1 MDSPRSPGVLQIL
14 SAAVMLAAIFFL
26 SYAALR
32 QRAPKPS
39 AAPQSQFSAIRAQDI
54 LRQILGSDEPHPLG
68 SAANEAVRI
77 RIVDELA
84 RLSYKP
90 QVQVGFA
97 CSEYGDCATVNNV
110 VARLDGSEP
119 GSAVLL
125 AAHYDSVPSAP
136 GDSDDGAGVAAVLE
150 IARAL
155 QSLPRPRNSIIFL
168 IDDGEEAGLLGA
180 RAFVDS
186 HPWAKDVRAAVNL
199 DARGTSGPAL
209 MFETGSRSEWA
220 ARLFSRNATQPATS
234 SIFQTVYHF
243 LPNSTDFS
251 IFNQAGYRGL
261 NFAFIG
267 DETHYHTPLDNSAN
281 LSQATLQHIGENAL
295 AAVVAAANTQVPQ
308 APGQQSVYFDLV
320 GQHVIFWSA
329 SSGRALAL
337 AVSILLF
344 AQIGWMIHIKR
355 SAFSEL
361 SWGVVAW
368 LVTMAVAGALAVI
381 AARLLRFADAMPVNW
396 VAHPSPLQ
404 ITFWSLGVAA
414 VVANSVF
421 FGSRARFLGLWSGV
435 WLWLT
440 LSAVL
445 TSWLAPG
452 LSYLLLLPAFVA
464 AIAGLP
470 FTLRRGGGIVEPSLI
485 VLLPLATAAIL
496 VYRPL
501 VLLYDALGNRGLPL
515 STLVV
520 ALLLTPVAP
529 LCTDLRALSGPRG
542 LLCLSI
548 PVVTLALAG
557 FAAVV
562 VPPYSANAPERVNIE
577 YWEQADSGASQ
588 WIVQPDSGVLPEPI
602 RLAARF
608 RSASHGTIPWDPRPA
623 FVAVAPRLDFAPP
636 TFTVLEASEAN
647 GRKMYRAL
655 LRSERGAPWAAALF
669 PPSADVESVSMGGRP
684 MPPEISSI
692 RNFYH
697 GWTVYSCPAMPV
709 GGIEISFS
717 VPVGKPVEIS
727 ASDQSYGLP
736 PEGRFLLNSR
746 PPTATPSQ
754 NGDVT
759 IISRSVQL
767 VP

>member
-1 MDSPRSPGVLQIL
+1 MDSPRSPGVFQIS

-26 SYAALR
+26 SYVVPRPLT
-32 QRAPKPS
+32 PKPS
-39 AAPQSQFSAIRAQDI
+39 SAPQSQFSAIRAQGIFQQVHGD
-54 LRQILGSDEPHPLG
+54 DESHPLG
-68 SAANEAVRI
+68 SAANEAMRT

-84 RLSYKP
+84 RLAYKP

-125 AAHYDSVPSAP
+125 AAHYDSVPAAP

-155 QSLPRPRNSIIFL
+155 QSLPQPRNSIIFL

-186 HPWAKDVRAAVNL
+186 HPWAKEVRAAVNL

-220 ARLFSRNATQPATS
+220 VRVFAQNAVQPATS
-234 SIFQTVYHF
+234 SIFQIVYRF

-251 IFNQAGYRGL
+251 IFNEAGYQGL

-267 DETHYHTPLDNSAN
+267 DATHYHTPLDNSAN
-281 LSQATLQHIGENAL
+281 LNLASLQHLGENAL
-295 AAVVAAANTQVPQ
+295 AATIAAANTQVPQ
-308 APGQQSVYFDLV
+308 AAAQQSVYFDLL
-320 GQHVIFWSA
+320 GYQVIHWPA
-329 SSGRALAL
+329 SGGRAVALAL
-337 AVSILLF
+337 LILLL
-344 AQIGWMIHIKR
+344 AQIGWLIQTKR
-355 SAFSEL
+355 SAFSEFF
-361 SWGVVAW
+361 WGLVAW

-396 VAHPSPLQ
+396 VAHPSPFQ

-421 FGSRARFLGLWSGV
+421 FERRAQFWGLWSGV

-440 LSAVL
+440 LSAIL

-464 AIAGLP
+464 TFAALP
-470 FTLRRGGGIVEPSLI
+470 FTLRRGGGTVELSL
-485 VLLPLATAAIL
+485 VALLPLATAAIL
-496 VYRPL
+496 AYRPL

-515 STLVV
+515 STLLV

-529 LCTDLRALSGPRG
+529 LCTGLRALSGPRG

-548 PVVTLALAG
+548 PVVTVALAG

-562 VPPYSANAPERVNIE
+562 VPRYSARAPERVNME
-577 YWEQADSGASQ
+577 YWEQSDSGASQ

-608 RSASHGTIPWDPRPA
+608 RSASHGTIPWDARPA
-623 FVAVAPRLDFAPP
+623 FVAAAPRLDFAPP

-647 GRKMYRAL
+647 GRRRYRAL

-669 PPSADVESVSMGGRP
+669 SPSAGVESVSIEGRP
-684 MPPEISSI
+684 MPPEIPPI

-697 GWTVYSCPAMPV
+697 GWTVYSCPAMPA

-746 PPTATPSQ
+746 PLTATPSQ

-759 IISRSVQL
+759 IISRRVQL
-767 VP
+767 LP

>member
-1 MDSPRSPGVLQIL
+1 MDSPRSPGAFQIL
-14 SAAVMLAAIFFL
+14 PAAVMLAAIFFL
-26 SYAALR
+26 SYGVLR
-32 QRAPKPS
+32 PLAPKPS
-39 AAPQSQFSAIRAQDI
+39 GAPQSQFSAIRAQDI
-54 LRQILGSDEPHPLG
+54 LQQLLGNDEPHPLG
-68 SAANEAVRI
+68 SAANEAVRV

-84 RLSYKP
+84 RLAYKP
-90 QVQVGFA
+90 QVQVDLA

-125 AAHYDSVPSAP
+125 AAHYDSVPAAP

-155 QSLPRPRNSIIFL
+155 RSLPQPRHSIIFL

-180 RAFVDS
+180 RAFVNS
-186 HPWAKDVRAAVNL
+186 HPWAKEVRAAVNL

-209 MFETGSRSEWA
+209 MFETGRRSEWA
-220 ARLFSRNATQPATS
+220 ARLFARNATQPATS

-251 IFNQAGYRGL
+251 IFNQAGYQGL

-267 DETHYHTPLDNSAN
+267 EETHYHTPLDDSAN
-281 LSQATLQHIGENAL
+281 LNLATLQHLGENAL
-295 AAVVAAANTQVPQ
+295 ATVVAAANTQVPQ
-308 APGQQSVYFDLV
+308 PAGQESVYFDLL
-320 GQHVIFWSA
+320 GQHVIYWSA
-329 SSGRALAL
+329 SGGRALAL
-337 AVSILLF
+337 AVSILLL
-344 AQIGWMIHIKR
+344 AQIGWLIQTKR
-355 SAFSEL
+355 LVLSEL
-361 SWGVVAW
+361 LWGLVAW
-368 LVTMAVAGALAVI
+368 LITMAVAGALAAI

-396 VAHPSPLQ
+396 VAHRFPLQ
-404 ITFWSLGVAA
+404 ITFWSLGVAV
-414 VVANSVF
+414 VVANGVF
-421 FGSRARFLGLWSGV
+421 FERRARFWGLWSGV
-435 WLWLT
+435 WLCLM

-452 LSYLLLLPAFVA
+452 LSYLLLLPALVA
-464 AIAGLP
+464 AFAGLP
-470 FTLRRGGGIVEPSLI
+470 STLRRGTGTLELSL
-485 VLLPLATAAIL
+485 VTLLPLATAAIL
-496 VYRPL
+496 AYRPL
-501 VLLYDALGNRGLPL
+501 ILLYDALGNRGLTL
-515 STLVV
+515 STVFV

-529 LCTDLRALSGPRG
+529 LCADLRALSGSRG
-542 LLCLSI
+542 LLFISI
-548 PVVTLALAG
+548 PVIAVALAG

-562 VPPYSANAPERVNIE
+562 VPPYSAKAPERVNME
-577 YWEQADSGASQ
+577 YWEQSDSGASQ

-608 RSASHGTIPWDPRPA
+608 RRASHGAIPWDPRPA
-623 FVAVAPRLDFAPP
+623 FVAAAPRLDFAPP

-647 GRKMYRAL
+647 GRRIYRAL
-655 LRSERGAPWAAALF
+655 LRSERGAPWAAASF
-669 PPSADVESVSMGGRP
+669 PPSAGIESVSIAGRT
-684 MPPEISSI
+684 MPPELSPI

-697 GWTVYSCPAMPV
+697 GWTVYSCPAMPAA
-709 GGIEISFS
+709 GIEISFS

-736 PEGRFLLNSR
+736 PEGGFLLNSR
-746 PPTATPSQ
+746 PLTATPSQ

-767 VP
+767 LP